1 MTSPSENHIH
11 IQGVLYIMKKNNIL
25 LTYPAI
31 FTQEDDGYWVQFI
44 DLDGCFSDGKTLAE
58 AMENAKEA
66 MGLFLEDLKEYPKFT
81 SDFSNIKLEKN
92 QIISFISINMDEHRK
107 KYETKS
113 VKKTLSIPA
122 WLNTIAENN
131 NINFSQLLQSALIEK
146 LNIDKVK
153 K

>member
-1 MTSPSENHIH
+1 
-11 IQGVLYIMKKNNIL
+11 MKKSLL

-31 FTQEDDGYWVQFI
+31 FTKEGDSYWVKFI
-44 DLDGCFSDGKTLAE
+44 DLDGCFSDGNTLAE

-66 MGLFLEDLKEYPKFT
+66 MGLYLEDCKEYPVCT
-81 SDFSNIKLEKN
+81 TDFSNIKLEKN
-92 QIISFISINMDEHRK
+92 QIISFVSINMEEHKK

-122 WLNTIAENN
+122 WLNTMAENN
-131 NINFSQLLQSALIEK
+131 NINFSQLLQMALMEK
-146 LNIDKVK
+146 LNIDNVK

>member
-1 MTSPSENHIH
+1 
-11 IQGVLYIMKKNNIL
+11 MKRGLL

-31 FTQEDDGYWVQFI
+31 FTQEDGSYWVKFI
-44 DLDGCFSDGKTLAE
+44 DLEGCFSDGETLAE

-66 MGLFLEDLKEYPKFT
+66 MGLFLEDLSEYPECT
-81 SDFSNIKLEKN
+81 TDFSKIELEKN
-92 QIISFISINMDEHRK
+92 QMISFVSINMEEHKR

-122 WLNTIAENN
+122 WLNTIAENQN
-131 NINFSQLLQSALIEK
+131 VNFSQILQSALIEK
-146 LNIDKVK
+146 LNIDNIK

>member
-1 MTSPSENHIH
+1 
-11 IQGVLYIMKKNNIL
+11 MKMKTL

-31 FTQEDDGYWVQFI
+31 FTKEENGYWVKFI
-44 DLDGCFSDGKTLAE
+44 DLEGCFSDGKNLAE

-66 MGLFLEDLKEYPKFT
+66 MGLFLEDLSEYPKCT
-81 SDFSNIKLEKN
+81 DDLSTIKLENN
-92 QIISFISINMDEHRK
+92 QIISFVSINMEEHKR

-131 NINFSQLLQSALIEK
+131 NINFSQLLQSALIET